1 VPVNDKIFEEI
12 NDVQYLWYQVQMS
25 LDEKDS
31 FELQRE
37 IAEHNAMFMNP
48 EGVRKVRD
56 ARENTFE
63 TTDEDFDDM
72 LEDIFGSKLEGK
84 RENNINTY
92 LNMELDEIK
101 FTPIRGS

>member
-1 VPVNDKIFEEI
+1 MPVNDKIFNEI
-12 NDVQYLWYQVQMS
+12 SDVQYLWYQVQMS

-37 IAEHNAMFMNP
+37 IAEHNAMFVNP

-63 TTDEDFDDM
+63 TTDEEFDDI
-72 LEDIFGSKLEGK
+72 LEDIFGHKLNDVES
-84 RENNINTY
+84 NNIDTY
-92 LNMELDEIK
+92 LDMELDDIK
-101 FTPIRGS
+101 FTPIRG

>member
-37 IAEHNAMFMNP
+37 IAEHNAMFVNP

-63 TTDEDFDDM
+63 TTDEEFDNI
-72 LEDIFGSKLEGK
+72 LEDLFGNKLE
-84 RENNINTY
+84 RSRTNVDTY
-92 LNMELDEIK
+92 LDMELDEIK

>member
-1 VPVNDKIFEEI
+1 MPVNDKIFEEI
-12 NDVQYLWYQVQMS
+12 NDAQYLWYQVQMS

-37 IAEHNAMFMNP
+37 IAEHNAMFTNP

-63 TTDEDFDDM
+63 TTDEEFNDI
-72 LEDIFGSKLEGK
+72 LEDLFGNKLEK
-84 RENNINTY
+84 SKTNVDTY
-92 LNMELDEIK
+92 LDMELDEIK